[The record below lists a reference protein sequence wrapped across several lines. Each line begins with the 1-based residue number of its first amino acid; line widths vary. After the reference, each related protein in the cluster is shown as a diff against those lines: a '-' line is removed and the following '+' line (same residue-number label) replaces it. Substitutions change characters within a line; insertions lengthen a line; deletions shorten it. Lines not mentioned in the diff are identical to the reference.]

1 MENIKG
7 VDWVYVMN
15 PKLHNDN
22 TVISSKAVKTQMDER
37 TRRMGRWNYDFSVM
51 EVMKESSSIGRR
63 RCV

>member
-22 TVISSKAVKTQMDER
+22 TACDFIEASRHKWMRER
-37 TRRMGRWNYDFSVM
+37 GEWVDGIMSFR
-51 EVMKESSSIGRR
+51 
-63 RCV
+63 

>member
-22 TVISSKAVKTQMDER
+22 TACDFIEAVKTQMDER
-37 TRRMGRWNYDFSVM
+37 TRRMGRWNYGLSVM
-51 EVMKESSSIGRR
+51 EVIE
-63 RCV
+63 